1 MLFKSEGLPVL
12 FKQRAVLFPQQAS
25 VDELFQLVQ
34 YPGVCQQQNLR
45 CCLTWKIGF
54 ETVSRLNGQRVDSP
68 LAMFVEGLARV
79 VDNDDGSVQT
89 DDSQGSADIPHITDE
104 DVEIAH
110 QISLSVRFC

>member
-110 QISLSVRFC
+110 QISLCVRFC